1 MKARSSSSSAAAAV
15 ACCWAFAANNTSFA
29 HAALQEEGDSIRR
42 RRQRSL
48 QATPSAVSQGAG
60 VGLPEDQEVGPT
72 GYIIGGSVADQHR
85 FHWFTGLLYN
95 RCDETSGRCG
105 WARTACGSSLVHK
118 DMILTAAH
126 CIPFLQD
133 DMDEN
138 AAYIGMHSP
147 LVTNNDGQKMEIIGL
162 QKVIVHPD
170 YDRISQTHDLALI
183 KLKYAAQ
190 ANPVRLDDGTSS
202 WSSSRLSALGFGIDD
217 VKSESLTDQLMS
229 LDFRYVSSSI
239 CSLIYDDYFR
249 GTGHITPGECYE
261 WIPQDVANCFFS
273 FHLSHHR

>member
-1 MKARSSSSSAAAAV
+1 MKGRSSPSAAAAV
-15 ACCWAFAANNTSFA
+15 ACFWAFAAANASGS
-29 HAALQEEGDSIRR
+29 HAALQREDGDSPIRR
-42 RRQRSL
+42 RRHRSL
-48 QATPSAVSQGAG
+48 TTSSVPEGADAG
-60 VGLPEDQEVGPT
+60 IPLENQEVGPT
-72 GYIIGGSVADQHR
+72 GYIIGGSIADQNR

-147 LVTNNDGQKMEIIGL
+147 LITNNDGQQMEIIGL

-170 YDRISQTHDLALI
+170 YDRISQAHDLALI
-183 KLKYAAQ
+183 KLKYKAQ
-190 ANPVRLDDGTSS
+190 ANPVQLDDGSSS

-217 VKSESLTDQLMS
+217 VNSVSLTDQLMS
-229 LDFRYVSSSI
+229 LDFRYVSPSV

-249 GTGHITPGECYE
+249 GTGHITKGK
-261 WIPQDVANCFFS
+261 F
-273 FHLSHHR
+273 

>member
-15 ACCWAFAANNTSFA
+15 ACCWAFAANTSFA
-29 HAALQEEGDSIRR
+29 HAALQEEEEGGDSIRR
-42 RRQRSL
+42 RRHRSL
-48 QATPSAVSQGAG
+48 QATPSAVSQGADIS
-60 VGLPEDQEVGPT
+60 LLLEEQDVGPT

-105 WARTACGSSLVHK
+105 WARTSCGSSLVHK

-147 LVTNNDGQKMEIIGL
+147 LVTNNDGQKMDIIGL

-170 YDRISQTHDLALI
+170 YDRISQAHDLALV
-183 KLKYAAQ
+183 KLKYTAQ
-190 ANPVRLDDGTSS
+190 ANPVRLDDGSSS

-217 VKSESLTDQLMS
+217 VNSESLTDQLMS

-249 GTGHITPGECYE
+249 GTGHITPGK
-261 WIPQDVANCFFS
+261 
-273 FHLSHHR
+273 

>member
-1 MKARSSSSSAAAAV
+1 MKARPSSSLAAAAV
-15 ACCWAFAANNTSFA
+15 TCCWASAENTSFA
-29 HAALQEEGDSIRR
+29 HAALQEEGESIRR
-42 RRQRSL
+42 RRHRSI
-48 QATPSAVSQGAG
+48 ATSAVAD
-60 VGLPEDQEVGPT
+60 VGLLVEDQEVGPS

-133 DMDEN
+133 DIDEN
-138 AAYIGMHSP
+138 AAYVGMHSP
-147 LVTNNDGQKMEIIGL
+147 LITNNDGQKMEIIGL
-162 QKVIVHPD
+162 QKVIEHPD
-170 YDRISQTHDLALI
+170 YDRISQAHDLALI
-183 KLKYAAQ
+183 KLKFTAQ
-190 ANPVRLDDGTSS
+190 ANPVRLDDGSSS

-217 VKSESLTDQLMS
+217 VNSESLTDQLMS
-229 LDFRYVSSSI
+229 LDFRYVSPSI

-249 GTGHITPGECYE
+249 GTGHITPGECSKGNSK
-261 WIPQDVANCFFS
+261 I
-273 FHLSHHR
+273 L